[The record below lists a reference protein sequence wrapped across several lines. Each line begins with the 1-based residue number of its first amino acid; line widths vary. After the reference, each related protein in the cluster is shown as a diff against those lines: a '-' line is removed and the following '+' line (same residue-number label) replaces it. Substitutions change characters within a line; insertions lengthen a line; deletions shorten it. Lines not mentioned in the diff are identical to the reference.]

1 MLNKELSGSQAEL
14 SEVRTELNAAHENI
28 SKECVKYQQTAQ
40 QLRYELKLKNPFT
53 DRLSLC

>member
-40 QLRYELKLKNPFT
+40 QLRYDLKLK
-53 DRLSLC
+53 